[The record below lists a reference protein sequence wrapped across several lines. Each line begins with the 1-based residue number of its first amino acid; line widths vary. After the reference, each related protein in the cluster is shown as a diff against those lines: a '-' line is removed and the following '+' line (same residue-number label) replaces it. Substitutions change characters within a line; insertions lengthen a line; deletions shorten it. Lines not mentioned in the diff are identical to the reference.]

1 MKITK
6 ILHNSKNIRKTAN
19 FEIIQSCIRSKYL
32 HGTTFKQYMK
42 SKLSIKYNVDVK
54 IEDIKEIKDKFL
66 KYKIF
71 NECSNNICL
80 REYIVY
86 KK

>member
-1 MKITK
+1 MHDIDMYEM
-6 ILHNSKNIRKTAN
+6 N
-19 FEIIQSCIRSKYL
+19 FENGIPSKE
-32 HGTTFKQYMK
+32 FKQYMK
-42 SKLSIKYNVDVK
+42 SKLSTKYNIDVK
-54 IEDIKEIKDKFL
+54 IEDIKDIKDKFL

-71 NECSNNICL
+71 SECSNNICL

>member
-1 MKITK
+1 MHDIDMYEM
-6 ILHNSKNIRKTAN
+6 N
-19 FEIIQSCIRSKYL
+19 FE
-32 HGTTFKQYMK
+32 HGILCKEFEQYMK
-42 SKLSIKYNVDVK
+42 SQLSEKYNINVK

-71 NECSNNICL
+71 SECSNNICL

>member
-1 MKITK
+1 MHDIDMYEM
-6 ILHNSKNIRKTAN
+6 N
-19 FEIIQSCIRSKYL
+19 FEHRIPCKE
-32 HGTTFKQYMK
+32 FEQYMK
-42 SKLSIKYNVDVK
+42 SKLSAKYNINVK

-71 NECSNNICL
+71 SECCNNICL

>member
-1 MKITK
+1 MHDIDLYESCFKNGIP
-6 ILHNSKNIRKTAN
+6 SKE
-19 FEIIQSCIRSKYL
+19 FE
-32 HGTTFKQYMK
+32 QYMK
-42 SKLSIKYNVDVK
+42 SKLSTKCNIDVK
-54 IEDIKEIKDKFL
+54 IEDIKEIKEKFL

-71 NECSNNICL
+71 SECSNNICL